1 MVKDIQDLKP
11 LMNHFNLAGKCQSDN
26 FKFWL
31 EYCEMV
37 DLLLNFLAAERDSDW
52 ELHLETFQEMLAYDR
67 AYDHYKY
74 FQWGSIYMI
83 DMLQLPE
90 AHPQLYEEFLNG
102 HHTVSRAKSKSKFN
116 TVSTDMAL
124 EQSMNKDTKTKG
136 GITGFS
142 QNYSSVEKW
151 TLTSHLRAA
160 VHSNFKE
167 MVDPTVNRIID
178 KELTPSEIGKSEINV
193 QSIIS
198 TVKEQF
204 QSPFKLGTNKQH
216 LSNIVSGISYFSP
229 FINLF

>member
-1 MVKDIQDLKP
+1 
-11 LMNHFNLAGKCQSDN
+11 
-26 FKFWL
+26 
-31 EYCEMV
+31 
-37 DLLLNFLAAERDSDW
+37 
-52 ELHLETFQEMLAYDR
+52 
-67 AYDHYKY
+67 
-74 FQWGSIYMI
+74 MI
-83 DMLQLPE
+83 DMLQLPDS
-90 AHPQLYEEFLNG
+90 HPQLYEEFLNG

-142 QNYSSVEKW
+142 QKYSSVEKW

-167 MVDPTVNRIID
+167 MIDPTVNQI
-178 KELTPSEIGKSEINV
+178 KELTSSEIQKRNV
-193 QSIIS
+193 QSIIN

-229 FINLF
+229 FTALF